1 MNQVAPSDHKQI
13 VTADV
18 VLLTVVEGQLAV
30 GLITRES
37 EPFAGCRA
45 LIGGYVHADKD
56 EDTDATATRVLR
68 QKTGLEG
75 FFIEQLSTFSG
86 PKRDPRG
93 WSVSVTYLAL
103 TPLERL
109 TKALGEGSGVSLTP
123 VDEARDLP
131 FDHAQ
136 VLAAA
141 VGRLRSKGAYSTL
154 PARLLPETFTLSE
167 LQATYQIAIGTAR
180 IDKSSFRRKLN
191 ELALIEPVDGL
202 RAETGGRQAQL
213 YRLRQAISVFE
224 RRL

>member
-1 MNQVAPSDHKQI
+1 MIQAERPDHKQI

-18 VLLTVVEGQLAV
+18 VLLTVVEGRLAV
-30 GLITRES
+30 GLITRENA
-37 EPFAGCRA
+37 PFAGCGA
-45 LIGGYVHADKD
+45 LIGGYVHADQD
-56 EDTDATATRVLR
+56 RNIDATATRVLR

-93 WSVSVTYLAL
+93 WSVSVAYLAL

-109 TKALGEGSGVSLTP
+109 TGALDGASILSLTP
-123 VDEARDLP
+123 VDEVRDMP
-131 FDHAQ
+131 FDHAEI
-136 VLAAA
+136 LAAA
-141 VGRLRSKGAYSTL
+141 VSRLRSKGAYSTL
-154 PARLLPETFTLSE
+154 PARLLPEVFTLSE
-167 LQATYQIAIGTAR
+167 LQATYQIALGVPR
-180 IDKSSFRRKLN
+180 IDRSSFRRKLN
-191 ELALIEPVDGL
+191 ELALIEPIAGM

>member
-1 MNQVAPSDHKQI
+1 MSSAVHPDHKQI

-18 VLLTVVEGQLAV
+18 VLLTVVEGRLSV
-30 GLITRES
+30 GLIRREN
-37 EPFAGCRA
+37 EPFKGSGA

-56 EDTDATATRVLR
+56 RDTDATATRVLR

-86 PKRDPRG
+86 PHRDPRG
-93 WSVSVTYLAL
+93 WSVSVAYLAL

-109 TKALGEGSGVSLTP
+109 TDTLGDGSPVSLVP
-123 VDEARDLP
+123 VDAAHDLP
-131 FDHAQ
+131 FDHADI
-136 VLAAA
+136 LAAA
-141 VGRLRSKGAYSTL
+141 VGRLSSKGAYSTL
-154 PARLLPETFTLSE
+154 PARLLPEIFTLSE
-167 LQATYQIAIGTAR
+167 LQATYQIALGVGR

-191 ELALIEPVDGL
+191 ELALIEPVEGM

>member
-1 MNQVAPSDHKQI
+1 MIQPDRPDHKQI

-18 VLLTVVEGQLAV
+18 VLLTVMEGRLAV
-30 GLITRES
+30 GLITRENA
-37 EPFAGCRA
+37 PFAGRGA
-45 LIGGYVHADKD
+45 LIGGYVHADQD
-56 EDTDATATRVLR
+56 RNIDATAARVLR

-93 WSVSVTYLAL
+93 WSVSVAYLAL

-109 TKALGEGSGVSLTP
+109 TGALDGDALSLTP
-123 VDEARDLP
+123 VDEVRDMP
-131 FDHAQ
+131 FDHAEI
-136 VLAAA
+136 LTAA
-141 VGRLRSKGAYSTL
+141 VDRLRSKGAYSTL
-154 PARLLPETFTLSE
+154 PARLLPEVFTLSE
-167 LQATYQIAIGTAR
+167 LQATYQIALGVPR

-191 ELALIEPVDGL
+191 ELALIEPIEGM